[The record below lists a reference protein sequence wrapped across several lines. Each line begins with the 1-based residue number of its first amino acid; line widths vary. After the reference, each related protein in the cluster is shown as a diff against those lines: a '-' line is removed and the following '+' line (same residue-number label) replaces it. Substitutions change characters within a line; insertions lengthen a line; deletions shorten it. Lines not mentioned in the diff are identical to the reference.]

1 MRYLKTLK
9 HTNTQMGL
17 FSAFKKD
24 TSSNLSKKTNT
35 FPWIDLTSVDQLIEV
50 QEQSKITPVVI
61 FKHSTRCVI
70 SRIVLREFES
80 SFPKDKQSVSLYFL
94 DLLTY
99 RDISNEIGSKFQVF
113 HQSPQLIVLKNGEAV
128 YHASHNEIKA
138 DAIKDI
144 I

>member
-24 TSSNLSKKTNT
+24 TSSNQSKKTNT

-50 QEQSKITPVVI
+50 QEQSKIIPVLI

-70 SRIVLREFES
+70 SRMVLREFES
-80 SFPKDKQSVSLYFL
+80 SFPKDQHTASLYLL
-94 DLLTY
+94 DLLAY
-99 RDISNEIGSKFQVF
+99 RDISNEIGSKFQVS